1 MLYPRAMS
9 PWSLLFQLYGGS
21 SVVGRVTKK
30 RACALTKTWSTQS
43 DPGTASRSERG
54 GTPGRVPGT
63 LVSWSLMHSFVRKMC
78 LSEPIVNSP
87 VQEVM
92 ARRIG
97 VTDDKTAIQTR
108 SFLAE
113 CYIRMCC
120 ICDPG
125 VIWLIDEYKYRY
137 KLNNYLACRPFAC

>member
-1 MLYPRAMS
+1 MVNIS
-9 PWSLLFQLYGGS
+9 PLETDYN
-21 SVVGRVTKK
+21 KI
-30 RACALTKTWSTQS
+30 
-43 DPGTASRSERG
+43 
-54 GTPGRVPGT
+54 
-63 LVSWSLMHSFVRKMC
+63 MHSFVRKMC

-97 VTDDKTAIQTR
+97 ATDDKTAIQTR

-125 VIWLIDEYKYRY
+125 VIWLIYVYKYR
-137 KLNNYLACRPFAC
+137 LQIVRTLPPPLDVHWGGGRMTTWRAGLFAC